1 MIHLIIFGA
10 EYLYLVII
18 AIAVIYFFTQPRLR
32 QKNIA
37 IFCLFA
43 LPLIYIGLKI
53 SASLYFNPRP
63 FVVGHFVPLV
73 AHASDNGF
81 PSDHALLTSAISSVI
96 FFFNKKIS
104 AGLWLLT
111 ILVGISRVMAGLHHS
126 IDIVGA
132 VAISIIASVM
142 VDYGLIHSKVI
153 DYKNNP
159 S

>member
-10 EYLYLVII
+10 QYLYLVIM

-32 QKNIA
+32 QKDIVL
-37 IFCLFA
+37 FCLFA

-53 SASLYFNPRP
+53 SALIYFDPRP
-63 FVVGHFVPLV
+63 FVIGHFIPLI
-73 AHASDNGF
+73 AHTPDNGF
-81 PSDHALLTSAISSVI
+81 PSDHALLTSAISSII
-96 FFFNKKIS
+96 FFFNKKVS

-111 ILVGISRVMAGLHHS
+111 ILVGVCRVMAGLHHS
-126 IDIVGA
+126 MDIVGA

-153 DYKNNP
+153 DYKNN